1 MSNFRHRA
9 TDSLRDKLQTLPIFM
24 FILYQMDKLS
34 GICVVSPNT
43 KALALHSRVVLALNS
58 YFFSLFFYFCCRAEC
73 ICVVLDFWMHSI
85 YKCTSKV
92 LGIFVQKWRL
102 IMGLCFVYVCVREHL
117 FPPYL
122 FTIDTTRSAPIRAM
136 CSTSSDIAR

>member
-1 MSNFRHRA
+1 MSNFRHWA

-24 FILYQMDKLS
+24 FILYQMDKPS
-34 GICVVSPNT
+34 GICIVSPNT

-58 YFFSLFFYFCCRAEC
+58 LILIFLFCCRAKC
-73 ICVVLDFWMHSI
+73 VCVVLDFWMHSI

-92 LGIFVQKWRL
+92 FGIFMQKWRL
-102 IMGLCFVYVCVREHL
+102 DMGLCFVHVCVSEHL

-122 FTIDTTRSAPIRAM
+122 FTIKTTRSAPLWVM
-136 CSTSSDIAR
+136 CSTSLDIVR